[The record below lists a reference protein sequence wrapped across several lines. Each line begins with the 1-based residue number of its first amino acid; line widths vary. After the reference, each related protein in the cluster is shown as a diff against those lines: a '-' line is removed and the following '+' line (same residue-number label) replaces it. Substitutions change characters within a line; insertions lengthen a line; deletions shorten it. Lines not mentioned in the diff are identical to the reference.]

1 MDNNNKNMA
10 KQKTVYDNLLPDVKK
25 ALQASARKYSSAKR
39 LKYTLMSKLMWY
51 ELTIDE
57 MRDVITYSNLNSW
70 ELNQYSFMYGENII
84 ER

>member
-1 MDNNNKNMA
+1 MSKL
-10 KQKTVYDNLLPDVKK
+10 KTVYDNLLPDVKT

-39 LKYTLMSKLMWY
+39 LKYTLMSKLMWN

-57 MRDVITYSNLNSW
+57 MRDVITYSDLNSW

>member
-1 MDNNNKNMA
+1 MSKL
-10 KQKTVYDNLLPDVKK
+10 KTVYDKLLPDVKK
-25 ALQASARKYSSAKR
+25 ELQASARKYSSAKR
-39 LKYTLMSKLMWY
+39 LKYTLMSKLMWN

-57 MRDVITYSNLNSW
+57 MRDVITYSDLNSW